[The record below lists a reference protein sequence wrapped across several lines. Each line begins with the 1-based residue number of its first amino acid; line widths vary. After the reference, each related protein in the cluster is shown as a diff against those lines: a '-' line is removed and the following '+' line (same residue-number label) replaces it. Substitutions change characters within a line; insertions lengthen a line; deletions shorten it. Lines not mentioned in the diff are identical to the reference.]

1 MFPIKNLDKIPA
13 HEPATE
19 LEVPTEPTKA
29 TKAKSKNK
37 ISSLK
42 LREKFLNGIKNDNK
56 WINKWANI

>member
-13 HEPATE
+13 YEPATELATE

-29 TKAKSKNK
+29 TKAKTKNK
-37 ISSLK
+37 ISSSK

-56 WINKWANI
+56 

>member
-1 MFPIKNLDKIPA
+1 MFPIKNLGKIPA
-13 HEPATE
+13 HEPATELATE

-56 WINKWANI
+56 